1 MISYRIV
8 ASAPLQHTFDISL
21 NFTAS
26 QKNTIVQVPYWRPGR
41 YEGGNFTRNI
51 IGLRAS
57 ANGGTLKTEKTTSHN
72 WEIETNP
79 GDRVEI
85 TYQCYAAELTAGNTY
100 LDEDFLLINP
110 VNALVYIFGM
120 ENLEATVYLE
130 IEKNWK
136 VATAMI
142 PAGNPQSGSGVW
154 TYRCADLQELLDTPI
169 LAAESLKRLTYREG
183 GIDFHIDIYG
193 EGIDDEEKFKT
204 EFADFT
210 RVQIQAFGDFPVNRY
225 HFLTLLLPYKAY
237 HGVEHETSTV
247 VIMGPDSELSNRE
260 FYKELIGVSSHE
272 LYHTWNVKS
281 LRPAEWTPYDFSG
294 PGFSRLGYV
303 VEGVTTYMG
312 DWMLWQSRFFSDREF
327 LDELSNHIQRHIDN
341 EGRYNLSLAD
351 SSIDTWVDGY
361 GRGTPRRRVSIYI
374 EGALTALI
382 CDIKIMKATKGKKGL
397 TDAMR
402 ALYQKFGGNKGFAEA
417 DYWNELKALADID
430 WDTLKTELI
439 DGTANLQPYLNKAL
453 PEMGLSLTAN
463 ASDKPWERDWGLSIQ
478 NVNGVWEVINVL
490 KDSPGEAAGVW
501 FGDKVMKVGGVPS
514 DSYFAEA
521 QTTTLKQVALELES
535 GFKTKTVELI
545 PDGEVW
551 MRKYKIVQDNDSSQD
566 LFKRWKF
573 LLENQLAGL
582 KEP

>member
-1 MISYRIV
+1 MISYSIM
-8 ASAPLQHTFDISL
+8 ASRPLQHTFDISL
-21 NFTAS
+21 SFTAS
-26 QKNTIVQVPYWRPGR
+26 QKNTILQVPYWRPGR
-41 YEGGNFTRNI
+41 YEGGNFTKNI

-57 ANGGTLKTEKTTSHN
+57 ASGEALRTEKTTSHN
-72 WEIETNP
+72 WEIQTKP
-79 GDRVEI
+79 GDTVQI

-110 VNALVYIFGM
+110 VNTLVYVLGM
-120 ENLEATVYLE
+120 ENKPTAVNLE

-136 VATAMI
+136 VATAMS
-142 PAGNPQSGSGVW
+142 PGDKNQNGNGVW
-154 TYRCADLQELLDTPI
+154 KFQCADLQELLDTPI
-169 LAAESLKRLTYREG
+169 LASENLKRLTYREG
-183 GIDFHIDIYG
+183 GIDFHIDLYG
-193 EGIDDEEKFKT
+193 EGIDDLEKFKAD
-204 EFADFT
+204 FADFT
-210 RVQIQAFGDFPVNRY
+210 HAQLAAFGKFPVDRY
-225 HFLTLLLPYKAY
+225 HFLTLLLPHRSY
-237 HGVEHETSTV
+237 HGVEHENSTV
-247 VIMGPDSELSNRE
+247 VIIGPSSQLNRRAL
-260 FYKELIGVSSHE
+260 YKELIGVSSHE

-294 PGFSRLGYV
+294 PSFSRLGYV
-303 VEGVTTYMG
+303 AEGVTTYMG

-327 LDELSNHIQRHIDN
+327 LNELSTHIQRHIDN
-341 EGRYNLSLAD
+341 EGRENLSLAD

-382 CDIKIMKATKGKKGL
+382 CDIKIMRFTKGKKGL

-402 ALYQKFGGNKGFAEA
+402 SLYKNCGEKKGFTED

-430 WDTLKTELI
+430 WDKLKTDLI
-439 DGTANLQPYLNKAL
+439 DGTGNLQSYLIKTL

-463 ASDKPWERDWGLSIQ
+463 ASDKHWERDWGINIQ
-478 NVNGVWEVINVL
+478 NINGAWEVINVL

-501 FGDKVMKVGGVPS
+501 FGDKILKIEGVSS

-521 QTTTLKQVALELES
+521 QTATFKEVKIELQS
-535 GFKTKTVELI
+535 GFKTKTITLI
-545 PDGEVW
+545 PDGEIW

-573 LLENQLAGL
+573 LLENKVAGVT
-582 KEP
+582 ES